1 MRRFSVLV
9 VASLLLFA
17 SGCSRA
23 SWTRTDMF
31 STAEAGRSQQTVN
44 ATIESLAVAQR
55 GLNLRLD
62 EPVTTDQGVATAIFI
77 EQQVEFPASIILMKR
92 VRVHFD
98 QAGSP
103 LYIEELKPPT
113 P

>member
-1 MRRFSVLV
+1 MRCFRGLV
-9 VASLLLFA
+9 VTSLLLC

-23 SWTRTDMF
+23 TWTRTDMF
-31 STAEAGRSQQTVN
+31 SPADAGRSQQAVN

-77 EQQVEFPASIILMKR
+77 KQQAEFPASIILMKR

-103 LYIEELKPPT
+103 LYIEEIKPPT